1 MMILT
6 AKVDFKKIMVILLSL
21 AAVLLALILIFGG
34 RDEDTAATAAVSAN
48 DDRVKFLESF
58 GWQVTPT
65 PREASQVRI
74 PEESGEMFR
83 RYNALQKGQ
92 GYDLSKFSGKKVMRY
107 VYEITNFPGAQE
119 PVYATVLVYK
129 NQVIGGDVTDTAAKG
144 KIRGFQMPPAAAQS
158 TQPTQPT
165 QPAAQSP
172 LMPQPAA
179 QSPAQPT
186 EAATVP
192 SSQNPAQSSVQSPQ

>member
-158 TQPTQPT
+158 TQP
-165 QPAAQSP
+165 AAQSP

-179 QSPAQPT
+179 QPT
-186 EAATVP
+186 EAANVP

>member
-21 AAVLLALILIFGG
+21 AALLLALILIFGG
-34 RDEDTAATAAVSAN
+34 RDEDTAATSAVSAN

-158 TQPTQPT
+158 TQPTQP
-165 QPAAQSP
+165 AAQSQ

-179 QSPAQPT
+179 QSPVQPT

>member
-6 AKVDFKKIMVILLSL
+6 AKVDFKKIMVVLLSL

-34 RDEDTAATAAVSAN
+34 KSQGAAAATSAVTAN

-65 PREASQVRI
+65 PKEATQVRI

-107 VYEITNFPGAQE
+107 VYEITNYPGATE

-129 NQVIGGDVTDTAAKG
+129 DKVIGGDVTDTAAKG
-144 KIRGFQMPPAAAQS
+144 KIRGFQMPVAVPPM
-158 TQPTQPT
+158 TQPTT
-165 QPAAQSP
+165 QPAT
-172 LMPQPAA
+172 
-179 QSPAQPT
+179 QPT
-186 EAATVP
+186 AETTMP
-192 SSQNPAQSSVQSPQ
+192 SSQE

>member
-6 AKVDFKKIMVILLSL
+6 AKVDFKKIMVVLLSL

-34 RDEDTAATAAVSAN
+34 RSEDTAATSAGVSAN

-92 GYDLSKFSGKKVMRY
+92 GYDLSKYSGKKVMRY

-129 NQVIGGDVTDTAAKG
+129 NKVIGGDVTDTAAHG
-144 KIRGFQMPPAAAQS
+144 KIRGFQMPGAVPQS
-158 TQPTQPT
+158 TQSATQPT
-165 QPAAQSP
+165 TQPTTQPAQ
-172 LMPQPAA
+172 AA
-179 QSPAQPT
+179 
-186 EAATVP
+186 E
-192 SSQNPAQSSVQSPQ
+192 

>member
-6 AKVDFKKIMVILLSL
+6 AKVDFKKIMVVLLSL

-34 RDEDTAATAAVSAN
+34 RSEDTAATSAGVSAN

-92 GYDLSKFSGKKVMRY
+92 GYDLSKYSGKKVMRY

-129 NQVIGGDVTDTAAKG
+129 NKVIGGAVYTAAVDGFMYGLQPMETLMKG
-144 KIRGFQMPPAAAQS
+144 
-158 TQPTQPT
+158 
-165 QPAAQSP
+165 
-172 LMPQPAA
+172 
-179 QSPAQPT
+179 
-186 EAATVP
+186 
-192 SSQNPAQSSVQSPQ
+192 

>member
-21 AAVLLALILIFGG
+21 AALLLALILIFGG
-34 RDEDTAATAAVSAN
+34 RDEDTAATSAVSAN

-92 GYDLSKFSGKKVMRY
+92 GYDLNKFSGKKVMRY

-158 TQPTQPT
+158 TQPTQP
-165 QPAAQSP
+165 AAQSP
-172 LMPQPAA
+172 LMPQPA
-179 QSPAQPT
+179 AQPT

>member
-65 PREASQVRI
+65 PQEASQVRI

-158 TQPTQPT
+158 TQPTQP
-165 QPAAQSP
+165 AAQSP
-172 LMPQPAA
+172 LMPQPA
-179 QSPAQPT
+179 AQPT

>member
-83 RYNALQKGQ
+83 RYNALQKSQ
-92 GYDLSKFSGKKVMRY
+92 GYDLSSFAGKKVMRY
-107 VYEITNFPGAQE
+107 VYEVKNYPGATE
-119 PVYATVLVYK
+119 PVYATLLIYK
-129 NQVIGGDVTDTAAKG
+129 DKVIGGDVTNTSAKG
-144 KIRGFQMPPAAAQS
+144 KIQGFKM
-158 TQPTQPT
+158 PT
-165 QPAAQSP
+165 QPAPTTQTAP
-172 LMPQPAA
+172 TAPAA
-179 QSPAQPT
+179 QPTVPAAQPS
-186 EAATVP
+186 ETVP
-192 SSQNPAQSSVQSPQ
+192 ATTAPGASAPAA

>member
-6 AKVDFKKIMVILLSL
+6 AKVDFKKIMVVLLSL
-21 AAVLLALILIFGG
+21 AAVLLALILLFGG
-34 RDEDTAATAAVSAN
+34 RSEDTAATSAGVTAN

-129 NQVIGGDVTDTAAKG
+129 NKVIGGDVTDTAAHG
-144 KIRGFQMPPAAAQS
+144 KIRSFQMPVNVPQS
-158 TQPTQPT
+158 TQNPTQPT
-165 QPAAQSP
+165 TQPIQAA
-172 LMPQPAA
+172 
-179 QSPAQPT
+179 
-186 EAATVP
+186 E
-192 SSQNPAQSSVQSPQ
+192 

>member
-34 RDEDTAATAAVSAN
+34 KSQDTAVTGATGTN
-48 DDRVKFLESF
+48 DSRVKFLEGF

-65 PREASQVRI
+65 PHETTQVRI

-92 GYDLSKFSGKKVMRY
+92 GYDLSKYTGKKVMRY
-107 VYEITNFPGAQE
+107 VYEITNYPGATE

-129 NQVIGGDVTDTAAKG
+129 DKVIGGDVTDTAAKG
-144 KIRGFQMPPAAAQS
+144 KIRGFQMPVAVPPM
-158 TQPTQPT
+158 TQPTTQPT
-165 QPAAQSP
+165 AETT
-172 LMPQPAA
+172 M
-179 QSPAQPT
+179 
-186 EAATVP
+186 P
-192 SSQNPAQSSVQSPQ
+192 SSQE

>member
-6 AKVDFKKIMVILLSL
+6 AKVDFKKIMVVLLSL

-34 RDEDTAATAAVSAN
+34 RSEDTAATSAGVSAN

-92 GYDLSKFSGKKVMRY
+92 GYDLSKYSGKKVMRY

-129 NQVIGGDVTDTAAKG
+129 NKIIGGDVTDTASHG
-144 KIRGFQMPPAAAQS
+144 KIRCFQMPVTVPQS
-158 TQPTQPT
+158 TQSATQPT
-165 QPAAQSP
+165 TQPAQ
-172 LMPQPAA
+172 AA
-179 QSPAQPT
+179 
-186 EAATVP
+186 E
-192 SSQNPAQSSVQSPQ
+192 

>member
-6 AKVDFKKIMVILLSL
+6 AKVDFKKIMVVLLSL

-34 RDEDTAATAAVSAN
+34 RSEDTAATSAGVSAN

-92 GYDLSKFSGKKVMRY
+92 GYDLSKYSGKKVMRY

-129 NQVIGGDVTDTAAKG
+129 NKVIGGDVTDTAAHG
-144 KIRGFQMPPAAAQS
+144 KIRGFQMPVTVPQS
-158 TQPTQPT
+158 TQSATQPT
-165 QPAAQSP
+165 TQPTTQPAQ
-172 LMPQPAA
+172 AA
-179 QSPAQPT
+179 
-186 EAATVP
+186 E
-192 SSQNPAQSSVQSPQ
+192 